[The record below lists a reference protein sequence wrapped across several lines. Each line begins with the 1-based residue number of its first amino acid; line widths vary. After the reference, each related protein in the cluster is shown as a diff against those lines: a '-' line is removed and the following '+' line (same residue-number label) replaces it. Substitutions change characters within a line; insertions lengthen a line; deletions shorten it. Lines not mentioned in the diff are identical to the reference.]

1 MATRHVVEP
10 AVAPNVR
17 HRYSCCRHSAAD
29 GAEPKERTRR
39 RRRRTTFGRGSDLL
53 LSLLFQDDDGARFPR
68 SAGEE
73 VRGALRSRRADGTEA
88 LFRCERSKKALSF
101 FPSPLF
107 LSFLFF
113 FPSLILVSARVFVSG
128 DSCLAVRHQCFGVKR
143 STAATVPTTCACGS
157 HVRRCFRATQEPR
170 LRDDSHFR
178 FPLDFLGGGRTR
190 GGLPLSTRLDH
201 LVPLPGGKHSG
212 GTPEAEGTGRRHLAV
227 YLFLVKRRNSA
238 YS

>member
-88 LFRCERSKKALSF
+88 LLRCERSKKAPSF
-101 FPSPLF
+101 FLSPLF

-113 FPSLILVSARVFVSG
+113 LSELHSSERARVCEWRQLSRRKTPVFRGKTKHGGDGTDNLRVRVARATVFSG
-128 DSCLAVRHQCFGVKR
+128 YAGT
-143 STAATVPTTCACGS
+143 TAARRLPLPFSAGLPRRRKNKRRVAPFDPFGS
-157 HVRRCFRATQEPR
+157 SGAPSWRET
-170 LRDDSHFR
+170 
-178 FPLDFLGGGRTR
+178 LGRNTR
-190 GGLPLSTRLDH
+190 G
-201 LVPLPGGKHSG
+201 
-212 GTPEAEGTGRRHLAV
+212 
-227 YLFLVKRRNSA
+227 
-238 YS
+238 